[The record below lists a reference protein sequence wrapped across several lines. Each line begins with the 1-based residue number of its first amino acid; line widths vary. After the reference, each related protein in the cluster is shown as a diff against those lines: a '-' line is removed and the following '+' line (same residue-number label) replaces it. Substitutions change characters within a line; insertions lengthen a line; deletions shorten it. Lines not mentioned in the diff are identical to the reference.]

1 MFTTSMLLLMRNAR
15 WLFRRSIV
23 VDGNFSA
30 EHLKMPRAEKDV
42 RLSNGEGFIVEEVK
56 YQKHLSEGLGTQD
69 VGSNTESLTHAHIH
83 NRNQNAPIIER

>member
-1 MFTTSMLLLMRNAR
+1 MFTTSMLLLMINAR

-42 RLSNGEGFIVEEVK
+42 RLSNGEGFIVEDVK
-56 YQKHLSEGLGTQD
+56 YQQHLSQALEIQD
-69 VGSNTESLTHAHIH
+69 VGSKTESMTHAHIH
-83 NRNQNAPIIER
+83 NRNQNAPIIEP